1 MKKAKDNFS
10 KQSEL
15 YQKFRPSYPEALI
28 DTLCDRIPER
38 NLAWDCATGNGQ
50 IAKMLSKKFAKVI
63 ATDISGEQLKE
74 ASLKDNIQYK
84 IERAENSSLSDASV
98 DLIVVAQAIH
108 WFDFDPFYTEAKRVL
123 KEGGLI
129 AIIGYPLLTTENPEL
144 DKIIRYFYKDV
155 VGSYWDDERN
165 YIDERYATIPFP
177 FDEFHL
183 PEFEMK
189 YNWTSEQLTGYLASW
204 SAVAHYQRKNRTNPL
219 ELIKTSVEKFFNAR
233 KQVEVRFEIMGRY
246 GNHL

>member
-10 KQSEL
+10 KQAEL
-15 YQKFRPSYPEALI
+15 YQKFRPGYPEALI
-28 DTLCDRIPER
+28 DTLCDQVPER
-38 NLAWDCATGNGQ
+38 NPAWDCATGNGQ
-50 IAKMLSKKFAKVI
+50 
-63 ATDISGEQLKE
+63 
-74 ASLKDNIQYK
+74 
-84 IERAENSSLSDASV
+84 
-98 DLIVVAQAIH
+98 
-108 WFDFDPFYTEAKRVL
+108 
-123 KEGGLI
+123 
-129 AIIGYPLLTTENPEL
+129 
-144 DKIIRYFYKDV
+144 
-155 VGSYWDDERN
+155 SYWDGERK

-177 FDEFHL
+177 FDEFQL

-246 GNHL
+246 GIRQVAR